1 MSDNLSSFK
10 IWNEEDSPDVWD
22 NDNPVV
28 ADRMTHIAT
37 QITVGL
43 LKFYDSNRPEM
54 AELIVEDAFRIS
66 EQILIQREKWIHE

>member
-10 IWNEEDSPDVWD
+10 IWNEEGKPDVWN

-28 ADRMTHIAT
+28 VDRMTQIAT

-43 LKFYDSNRPEM
+43 LKFYDPNSPEQ

-66 EQILIQREKWIHE
+66 EQILIQREKWINE